1 MIGLISL
8 LKEIEGTPKAI
19 FMAGPAGSGKSYISS
34 KLVPSDFTTINV
46 DDTYEELLKS
56 SGIGMKLAQMSPD
69 ELKKA
74 GELMGQARKTT
85 DTKYQDALKNAKNLV
100 IDSVGGSSKTLLKKK
115 QQLEDLGYTTFM
127 IMTYVSPIT
136 SLERNMKRDR
146 SLLPSIVL
154 RSWRDVNK
162 NIDTYKQAFGGDFT
176 LVNLD
181 PDDANKNFDE
191 EFIYQTFIKPLGQVG
206 KEKSPEE
213 IAKSKAETEQIYS
226 ETKEDMVQ
234 EATVFDEIK
243 MDETKGVY
251 KNRSEANR
259 MANESLMEYE
269 KQLKEME
276 DAMNEYRD
284 AKKAIEEKRKAAAE
298 KVKSLK

>member
-34 KLVPSDFTTINV
+34 KLVPSDFQTINV
-46 DDTYEELLKS
+46 DDTYEVLLKA
-56 SGIGMKLAQMSPD
+56 SGIGMKLAKMSPD

-85 DTKYQDALKNAKNLV
+85 DTKYKKALEDANNIL

-115 QQLEDLGYTTFM
+115 QELEDLGYQTAM

-146 SLLPSIVL
+146 SLLPSIVI

-162 NIDTYKQAFGGDFT
+162 NIDTYKQAFGDNFT

-181 PDDANKNFDE
+181 PEDANKEFDE
-191 EFIYQTFIKPLGQVG
+191 EYIYQTFIKPLGQVG
-206 KEKSPEE
+206 KVKSPEE
-213 IAKSKAETEQIYS
+213 IEKSKKETKQIYS
-226 ETKEDMVQ
+226 D
-234 EATVFDEIK
+234 IK
-243 MDETKGVY
+243 QT
-251 KNRSEANR
+251 
-259 MANESLMEYE
+259 
-269 KQLKEME
+269 LK
-276 DAMNEYRD
+276 D
-284 AKKAIEEKRKAAAE
+284 RKS
-298 KVKSLK
+298 VV

>member
-115 QQLEDLGYTTFM
+115 QQLEDLGYATFM

-226 ETKEDMVQ
+226 DIKQTLNTQPE
-234 EATVFDEIK
+234 FDTLEQSQQKITNFINK
-243 MDETKGVY
+243 
-251 KNRSEANR
+251 
-259 MANESLMEYE
+259 
-269 KQLKEME
+269 
-276 DAMNEYRD
+276 
-284 AKKAIEEKRKAAAE
+284 
-298 KVKSLK
+298 

>member
-19 FMAGPAGSGKSYISS
+19 FMAGPAGSGKSFIS
-34 KLVPSDFTTINV
+34 KQLVPTDFKTINV
-46 DDTYEELLKS
+46 DDTYEELLKT
-56 SGIGMKLAQMSPD
+56 SGIGMKLAKMSPD

-85 DTKYQDALKNAKNLV
+85 DKKYKKALSNANNIL

-115 QQLEDLGYTTFM
+115 QELEDLGYQTAM

-136 SLERNMKRDR
+136 SLERNKQRDR
-146 SLLPSIVL
+146 SLLPSIVI

-162 NIDTYKQAFGGDFT
+162 NIDTYRQAFGGDFT

-181 PDDANKNFDE
+181 PEDSNKNFDE
-191 EFIYQTFIKPLGQVG
+191 EYIYQTFIKPLGKIG

-213 IAKSKAETEQIYS
+213 IKKSKAETQQIYS
-226 ETKEDMVQ
+226 DIKQTLNTQPEFDTLEQTK
-234 EATVFDEIK
+234 
-243 MDETKGVY
+243 TKITNFIN
-251 KNRSEANR
+251 K
-259 MANESLMEYE
+259 
-269 KQLKEME
+269 
-276 DAMNEYRD
+276 
-284 AKKAIEEKRKAAAE
+284 
-298 KVKSLK
+298 

>member
-69 ELKKA
+69 ELKTA
-74 GELMGQARKTT
+74 GELMGQARKVT
-85 DTKYQDALKNAKNLV
+85 DVKYQDALKNAKNLI
-100 IDSVGGSSKTLLKKK
+100 IDSVGGSPKTLLKKK

-162 NIDTYKQAFGGDFT
+162 NIDTYKQAFGADFV
-176 LVNLD
+176 LLNLD

-191 EFIYQTFIKPLGQVG
+191 EYIYQTFIKPLGQIG

-213 IAKSKAETEQIYS
+213 IAKSKAETQQIYS
-226 ETKEDMVQ
+226 DIKQTLNTQPE
-234 EATVFDEIK
+234 FD
-243 MDETKGVY
+243 TL
-251 KNRSEANR
+251 
-259 MANESLMEYE
+259 ESAQQ
-269 KQLKEME
+269 KITNFINK
-276 DAMNEYRD
+276 
-284 AKKAIEEKRKAAAE
+284 
-298 KVKSLK
+298 

>member
-85 DTKYQDALKNAKNLV
+85 DVKYQGALKDAKNLI
-100 IDSVGGSSKTLLKKK
+100 IDSVGGSPKTLLKKK
-115 QQLEDLGYTTFM
+115 QQLEDLGYSTLM

-136 SLERNMKRDR
+136 SLERNKQRDR

-162 NIDTYKQAFGGDFT
+162 NIDAYRQAFGGDFI
-176 LVNLD
+176 LLNLD

-191 EFIYQTFIKPLGQVG
+191 EYIYQTFIKPLGQVG

-213 IAKSKAETEQIYS
+213 IAKSKSETQQIYS
-226 ETKEDMVQ
+226 DIKQTLNTQPE
-234 EATVFDEIK
+234 FD
-243 MDETKGVY
+243 TL
-251 KNRSEANR
+251 
-259 MANESLMEYE
+259 ESAQQ
-269 KQLKEME
+269 KITNFINK
-276 DAMNEYRD
+276 
-284 AKKAIEEKRKAAAE
+284 
-298 KVKSLK
+298 